1 MKSTWSFLKSVGFS
15 QASTPFENVTTV
27 TPISA
32 SSRRD
37 STRPGCGGRNQHL
50 ALSAAIALAGR
61 DDALLL
67 AAATDGVDGVTRDAG
82 GLVDGGSC
90 ERGAIE
96 GLDARDCLLR
106 ADSGRFLAATGDL
119 VCTGPTLTNVGDL
132 VLGLRA
138 TGGA

>member
-1 MKSTWSFLKSVGFS
+1 MRSRPSST
-15 QASTPFENVTTV
+15 A
-27 TPISA
+27 
-32 SSRRD
+32 RRLIRGSID
-37 STRPGCGGRNQHL
+37 SWRRTWE
-50 ALSAAIALAGR
+50 SAAIALAGR